1 MSCNQLTTVPKSIT
15 KPSNLT
21 RLDLRYNQLTTVPD
35 TITKLSKLTE
45 LILSYNPLK
54 TIPES
59 ITNLPR
65 LTGLILSYNQLKNIP
80 ESIIKLSNLTELILS
95 HNQLKS
101 IPESITNLPNLIGLD
116 LSNNPLENPP
126 LEIANQGIKA
136 IREYFRQLKEEG
148 EDYLYEAKLL
158 IVGEA
163 GSGKTTLAK
172 KIKNPNYKLQLKE
185 ESTEGIDVI
194 KWSFDLEN
202 ERNFDVNIWDFGGQ
216 EVYHAIH
223 QFFLTKRSLYALVVD
238 NRKEDDNLEYWLNV
252 VELLSNNSPLI
263 IVKNEKQD
271 RVRQI
276 PQKALRG
283 QFENLKETLATNLE
297 NNRDLDKILKA
308 IKHYISNLDH
318 IGTALPK
325 TWVKVRQALE
335 SDPRNYISLQE
346 YFDICEQNGFT
357 QLKDKLQLSGYL
369 HDLGVCL
376 HFQDEKNSLL
386 YETVILKPE
395 WGMDAVYKVLDNKKV
410 INNQGCFNY
419 SDLDKIWS
427 DEKYAAMQGRLLELM
442 IKFQLC
448 YKIPQ
453 SQDTFIAPQLLS
465 VEPPNYNWDDTNN
478 LILRYKYPDFMP
490 KGIITRFIVVMH
502 QWIDGECEEE
512 KQYVWRSGVVLKKD
526 ETKAEVIE
534 YYGKREITV
543 RVNGNFKRNWI
554 TEVSY
559 ELDKIND
566 SFHGLNYQKLIP
578 CNCETCINSQDP
590 HGYDYQQL
598 LERLSSQKYTIE
610 CNKKPFHTV
619 QIPSLIDHSF
629 IGYSIDGENPSLKDK
644 EDLMSQMNIKG
655 DNPQIILHIGDE
667 GKIKTD
673 LSQNKRNI
681 TNQKGNYNENI
692 GRDYNEQTGDKN
704 QISTGKQ
711 STATPEQ
718 KNQPSQKKKIDL
730 NIIIGLVTM
739 FLAILALLGNGIF
752 NEQIKTWL
760 DSIFLKPTPELQQ
773 DVK

>member
-54 TIPES
+54 TIPKSITSLSNLTRLGLGSNQLTAVPDSITKLSNLVELSLSGNQLKTVPEYIANLPKLTGINLSHNQLKSIPES

-116 LSNNPLENPP
+116 LSNNLLENPP

-172 KIKNPNYKLQLKE
+172 KIKNPNYKLQLKK

-216 EVYHAIH
+216 EVYHATH

-297 NNRDLDKILKA
+297 NNRDLDKI
-308 IKHYISNLDH
+308 
-318 IGTALPK
+318 
-325 TWVKVRQALE
+325 
-335 SDPRNYISLQE
+335 
-346 YFDICEQNGFT
+346 
-357 QLKDKLQLSGYL
+357 
-369 HDLGVCL
+369 
-376 HFQDEKNSLL
+376 
-386 YETVILKPE
+386 
-395 WGMDAVYKVLDNKKV
+395 
-410 INNQGCFNY
+410 
-419 SDLDKIWS
+419 WS

-442 IKFQLC
+442 TKFQLC

-502 QWIDGECEEE
+502 QWIDENPE
-512 KQYVWRSGVVLKKD
+512 KRQYVWRSGVVLNKD
-526 ETKAEVIE
+526 ETKVEVIE
-534 YYGKREITV
+534 YYGKREIV
-543 RVNGNFKRNWI
+543 IRVIGNFKRDLM
-554 TEVSY
+554 TQVTY

-566 SFHGLNYQKLIP
+566 SFHRLNYQKLIP
-578 CNCETCINSQDP
+578 CNCDTCMNTQNP
-590 HGYDYQQL
+590 HSYDYQQL
-598 LERLSSQKYTIE
+598 LERISSQKYTIE
-610 CNKKPFHTV
+610 CNKKPFHEV
-619 QIPSLIDHSF
+619 QILSLIDNA
-629 IGYSIDGENPSLKDK
+629 IDIKQLILKDQ
-644 EDLMSQMNIKG
+644 EDFINQTTIEGDIQQLIVQLVKSGNIKS
-655 DNPQIILHIGDE
+655 
-667 GKIKTD
+667 D
-673 LSQNKRNI
+673 LSQNKQKI
-681 TNQKGNYNENI
+681 TQKQGNYNENI

-704 QISTGKQ
+704 QISTGNQ
-711 STATPEQ
+711 SSVTPEH
-718 KNQPSQKKKIDL
+718 KNKPSQKKFDR
-730 NIIIGLVTM
+730 NFIITIVSTLI
-739 FLAILALLGNGIF
+739 AILAIFFNGLYTP
-752 NEQIKTWL
+752 EIKKFL
-760 DSIFLKPTPELQQ
+760 DSIFSKPTPELQQ
-773 DVK
+773 ESE